1 MAPKKHETVVKNK
14 GKTHY
19 FYLYYLYYSDISPA
33 DRRLSISSASF
44 APRRCVCA
52 RVRND
57 RLHFT
62 DTVFLCTHMSSLI
75 EDSAGWIAGK
85 SGD

>member
-1 MAPKKHETVVKNK
+1 MTPKKHEMVVKNK
-14 GKTHY
+14 RKTHC
-19 FYLYYLYYSDISPA
+19 FYLYYLYYSDVSPA
-33 DRRLSISSASF
+33 DRHLSISSASF
-44 APRRCVCA
+44 ALRRCACA
-52 RVRND
+52 RARND

-62 DTVFLCTHMSSLI
+62 DTVFLCAHVSLLI